1 MILVLP
7 EEKKNKIVEQCQ
19 FLLKKTLVAIRELS
33 QIIGRLASSA
43 STSTIPSSAT
53 SANNGFSMEK
63 DNDPEIDLSDEVG
76 HELNG

>member
-53 SANNGFSMEK
+53 SANNGVFHGERQRSR
-63 DNDPEIDLSDEVG
+63 DRLIR
-76 HELNG
+76 